1 MEILIILGFTFF
13 ATMTV
18 FGVVDVFRQINRL
31 PDEDEKENN

>member
-1 MEILIILGFTFF
+1 MEVLIILGFTFF

>member
-18 FGVVDVFRQINRL
+18 FGVVDMIRQIDRL
-31 PDEDEKENN
+31 PDENENN